1 MKKGKGSMD
10 YYYPVWFLF
19 PAGILFLIFFILP
32 NLASFGLAFT
42 DWTLFFFDDFHFN
55 GLENFRRLFSEKNF
69 WLCIRNTFYFAIV
82 TLVLKNVF
90 GFLLALLF
98 KKTTKLNSVLRAVI
112 FMPFTISPIVVA
124 IIFIAIYNP
133 TNGII
138 NQVLN
143 SLHLDAL
150 AQDWLFNRKYSL
162 NSICLME
169 VWQQTGYNMCIFI
182 AGMQGIPK
190 MYYEAASIDGA
201 NYWQQVRHI
210 TIPLLVQS
218 FTVTMILN
226 LVSGIKVFSQVY
238 GTTNGGPA
246 NATEVLGTF
255 LYKSFG
261 EGYLGYSAAVGLF
274 TTILIL
280 VVASG
285 LLLALRKREVE
296 M

>member
-1 MKKGKGSMD
+1 MKKGSMD

-19 PAGILFLIFFILP
+19 PAGIIFLIFFVIP

-55 GLENFRRLFSEKNF
+55 GLDNFRRLFAEKNF

-82 TLVLKNVF
+82 TLVLKNIF

-143 SLHLDAL
+143 SLHLNGL

-201 NYWQQVRHI
+201 SYWQQVRHI

-280 VVASG
+280 IVSSG
-285 LLLALRKREVE
+285 LLVGLRKREVE